1 MIVLL
6 SYSINLSANNHTNLL
21 TGEREN
27 RKDSVLIAYDDLR
40 LANSKL
46 VELKYEKE
54 INRKL
59 QQVIYN
65 DSIIIKDYTILI
77 NKYNKDCKKAIRQRN
92 IFIGIG
98 AVVIT
103 TTLFF
108 ILK

>member
-6 SYSINLSANNHTNLL
+6 SCSISLSANNHTNLP

-54 INRKL
+54 VNKKL
-59 QQVIYN
+59 RQVVSN
-65 DSIIIKDYTILI
+65 DSIIIKDYTTLI
-77 NKYNKDCKKAIRQRN
+77 NKYNKDCKKAVRQRN
-92 IFIGIG
+92 IFVGVG
-98 AVVIT
+98 AAAIAT
-103 TTLFF
+103 ALIF